1 MAYALADK
9 IAARLQAAG
18 VPPPI
23 DVRGWTCVVAGRSYK
38 LPLVVTADALDKLA
52 AEIKLDIEETP

>member
-1 MAYALADK
+1 MAYSLTDK
-9 IAARLQAAG
+9 ISTRLQAAG

-23 DVRGWTCVVAGRSYK
+23 EVRGWTCEVAGRSYK

-52 AEIKLDIEETP
+52 NQIKLDIEETP